1 MGDAA
6 SGADL
11 AACGGVQAIE
21 VSADPR
27 ISTTLVMDSGLLP
40 GTTSMAGGKALTK
53 DDLRRF
59 HAPVA
64 YISGDDEDIAF
75 LNANDDFE
83 KLKGVAVFRGYGRGI
98 VHGGTYQDRNGGE
111 FGSIAVAWPNWQL
124 KGDRKS
130 SAMFEGAHCGLCVN
144 PRWVVQKKGMR

>member
-1 MGDAA
+1 MGH
-6 SGADL
+6 S
-11 AACGGVQAIE
+11 CGGVQAIE

-27 ISTTLVMDSGLLP
+27 ISTTMVMDSGLLP
-40 GTTSMAGGKALTK
+40 GTTSMAGGKPLTK
-53 DDLRRF
+53 DDLRVF

-83 KLKGVAVFRGYGRGI
+83 KLKGIAVVRGYGRGV
-98 VHGGTYQDRNGGE
+98 VHNGTYQDRNGGE
-111 FGSIAVAWPNWQL
+111 FGSIAVAWLNWHL

-130 SAMFEGAHCGLCVN
+130 SSMFEGANCGLCVN
-144 PRWVVQKKGMR
+144 PRWVVQKKGMP